1 MLIDYHDEDY
11 GRQGTHLN
19 GLRNPMTNNQLNGN
33 IGGVRWH
40 NSTNPVSMQT
50 DAYTYSYNKNNWLQT
65 AKYGKATH
73 NSTAVTFTQD
83 THKDYEVSNVS
94 YDANGNLLH
103 LKRNGVTDSAGN
115 NHMDAFTYHYE
126 SNTNQLSSVEDLN
139 DNSDPNRFNDLKN
152 QYQSGQDNYIYND
165 IGQLVSNLQDNIYYE
180 YNASGLVNRIT
191 TIGASNSGDLATLYF
206 EDYTNATAEDV
217 MGWTDNNTGAS
228 GAGAFSGFSINHGT
242 YKVGDEKCV
251 YLSETY
257 ENSLNVVLP
266 NGVTAMRSFDVHAD
280 VQHILDLDIIVSQS
294 AVLFAGEVPPQYHI
308 GYHIR
313 VKDANGTVLATET
326 INNPP
331 QIIHNDLPG
340 GDPMLLT
347 TCDYFYDN
355 HHHLSFTP
363 TSTTVQLEIEM
374 ITPDAPT
381 ALLNIDNVHLQA
393 SAVPKLA
400 FYYNDRG
407 HRVKKQAYTGAGGYT
422 TTYYIRDVAGNP
434 MAIYEA
440 YQPDGRGMY
449 QPPTPKEY
457 PVYGN
462 SRLGVYF
469 KDTSSK
475 SGGHYVY
482 QLADHLGN
490 VRAVVMKSGNNSLSL
505 TNKTDYYP
513 FGMPMPNRNVEG
525 NYRYGYQG
533 EFAEKEPE
541 LGNGQSSFEL
551 RLYDARIGRWLT
563 PDPMSE
569 FINPY
574 LAMGNNPIYFIDPT
588 GGITECPD
596 PPCWQGGVQELDEV
610 VVTAYSPGSSGWSNF
625 LNNVVEY
632 ARETG
637 NHIIVMS
644 YGGINA
650 WTTDQVLGYGRASS
664 DKFDGTGYGMSFRLG
679 QIMGD
684 VTAIF
689 TGDIEI
695 AVGSGGVVG
704 GVLATPATGGLSLAG
719 SAAGVGIATH
729 GGTVVVTGTW
739 NLAAGITDM
748 MDQMSSNNHNSGN
761 GAGSDKG
768 IPRKLLKDNNT
779 VDLDKFTQKVRGTRS
794 YKDPK
799 TGWTIDKDTAGHGG
813 RAWKLKDK
821 QGNRIASLAEDGK
834 ILAD

>member
-1 MLIDYHDEDY
+1 M
-11 GRQGTHLN
+11 
-19 GLRNPMTNNQLNGN
+19 
-33 IGGVRWH
+33 
-40 NSTNPVSMQT
+40 
-50 DAYTYSYNKNNWLQT
+50 
-65 AKYGKATH
+65 
-73 NSTAVTFTQD
+73 
-83 THKDYEVSNVS
+83 S

-139 DNSDPNRFNDLKN
+139 DNNDPNRFNDLKN

-180 YNASGLVNRIT
+180 YSASGLVDRIT

-217 MGWTDNNTGAS
+217 MGWTDNNTDAS

-242 YKVGDEKCV
+242 YKVGGEKCV

-313 VKDANGTVLATET
+313 VKDANGTILATET

-355 HHHLSFTP
+355 RHHLSFTP

-422 TTYYIRDVAGNP
+422 TTYYIRDAGGNP

-513 FGMPMPNRNVEG
+513 FGMPMPNRNIEG

-541 LGNGQSSFEL
+541 LGNGQNSFEL
-551 RLYDARIGRWLT
+551 RLWDSRIGRWLK
-563 PDPMSE
+563 PDPLKQFHS
-569 FINPY
+569 PY
-574 LAMGNNPIYFIDPT
+574 LGMYNNPILSIDKT
-588 GGITECPD
+588 GGLAGVFD
-596 PPCWQGGVQELDEV
+596 PPYNFISPFDAAGNRGVPYIEAINALNNNEMKNIPNTIRIYAHGGPNGISYYNPETGEKEDIHTAEAFDLLMTRLGSPDWRRYKEKGGELRIELLACNTASDGASCGNGNWSKNYPGKNFAQRLSESFSGVEV
-610 VVTAYSPGSSGWSNF
+610 VGASGFQS
-625 LNNVVEY
+625 VEY
-632 ARETG
+632 SGSLNLKLVKFYFGVRES
-637 NHIIVMS
+637 IILPS
-644 YGGINA
+644 GGINEKPG
-650 WTTDQVLGYGRASS
+650 WRT
-664 DKFDGTGYGMSFRLG
+664 
-679 QIMGD
+679 
-684 VTAIF
+684 
-689 TGDIEI
+689 
-695 AVGSGGVVG
+695 
-704 GVLATPATGGLSLAG
+704 
-719 SAAGVGIATH
+719 
-729 GGTVVVTGTW
+729 
-739 NLAAGITDM
+739 
-748 MDQMSSNNHNSGN
+748 
-761 GAGSDKG
+761 
-768 IPRKLLKDNNT
+768 
-779 VDLDKFTQKVRGTRS
+779 
-794 YKDPK
+794 YKD
-799 TGWTIDKDTAGHGG
+799 GLEIDFNPND
-813 RAWKLKDK
+813 
-821 QGNRIASLAEDGK
+821 DGYHVEFQK
-834 ILAD
+834 EGY